1 MYKLSLHTNIAI
13 TFAIVMY
20 PFGYECNLVLKV
32 TIAYRKSVNNGN
44 NEVKIFLYPR

>member
-1 MYKLSLHTNIAI
+1 
-13 TFAIVMY
+13 MY

-44 NEVKIFLYPR
+44 NEVKIFLYPPVVNIFTFCLHAYGTCNF